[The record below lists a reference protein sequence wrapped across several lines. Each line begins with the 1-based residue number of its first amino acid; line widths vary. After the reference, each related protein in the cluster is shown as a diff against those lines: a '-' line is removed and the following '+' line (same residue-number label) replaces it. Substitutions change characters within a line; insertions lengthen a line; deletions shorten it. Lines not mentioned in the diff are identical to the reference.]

1 MEVNT
6 HCVPVD
12 HKKEI
17 NIKTKT
23 VLPIGSCDFCLK
35 YFYEGDNRIVQT
47 SNHCSDL
54 FKLEFCSIN
63 CLQNVEKDYEIVRL
77 CEFENQTEKIDE
89 DENDDEN
96 ENLMNILITNFVEF
110 VIDIENR
117 RPFKSYEIMDNYI
130 KLYQKKQDELSKH
143 EKNYLEFIRD
153 NNIFN
158 LF

>member
-1 MEVNT
+1 MEVQT
-6 HCVPVD
+6 QCVPVEN
-12 HKKEI
+12 KKEI
-17 NIKTKT
+17 NLKTTT
-23 VLPIGSCDFCLK
+23 VLPLGLCDCCSK

-54 FKLEFCSIN
+54 FKLEFCSID
-63 CLQNVEKDYEIVRL
+63 CLQKVEKDFEIVRIL
-77 CEFENQTEKIDE
+77 EFENQIEKIVE
-89 DENDDEN
+89 DDDEN
-96 ENLMNILITNFVEF
+96 ENLMNILVTNFVEF

-117 RPFKSYEIMDNYI
+117 RPIKSYEIMNNYI
-130 KLYQKKQDELSKH
+130 KLYQKKQYELSKH

>member
-1 MEVNT
+1 MEVQNSNT
-6 HCVPVD
+6 QICCKSEYD
-12 HKKEI
+12 TE
-17 NIKTKT
+17 NS
-23 VLPIGSCDFCLK
+23 LPNGICDCCSK

-54 FKLEFCSIN
+54 FKLEFCSID
-63 CLQNVEKDYEIVRL
+63 CLQKVEKDFEIVRIL
-77 CEFENQTEKIDE
+77 EFENQIEKIVE
-89 DENDDEN
+89 DDDEN
-96 ENLMNILITNFVEF
+96 ENLMNILVTNFVEF

-117 RPFKSYEIMDNYI
+117 RPIKSYEIMNNYI
-130 KLYQKKQDELSKH
+130 KLYQKKQYELSEH